1 MPKRKRGTILK
12 TRILAA
18 AAACCIALPAVAGV
32 FSVTPVRI
40 FMTPHDRAIAVTV
53 TNEGDDE
60 LVMQADIYTWKQKPT
75 GEDDLA
81 LSEDLVLSPPILK
94 IGPKGRQVVRLA
106 AVAAPKSDRQ
116 LTYRLIVREVPEA
129 KAADKNIQLQVALAF
144 SLPVFIT
151 PQGVKRD
158 LDCKVERAA
167 PDKVSATCENRGEA
181 YAQPREL
188 ALLDGA
194 GHKVA
199 SRDNGLY
206 LLPGIR
212 RTFELRK
219 GDGPIPAGGF
229 KLAVTLDDGTTQSYD
244 ASLPQ

>member
-1 MPKRKRGTILK
+1 MN
-12 TRILAA
+12 RILRAGVA
-18 AAACCIALPAVAGV
+18 GLVALSVPPAWAGV

-40 FMTPHDRAIAVTV
+40 YLSPKERATALTV
-53 TNEGDDE
+53 QNEGDE
-60 LVMQADIYTWKQKPT
+60 EIVMQADIYTWKQRPT
-75 GEDDLA
+75 GEDDLQ

-106 AVAAPKSDRQ
+106 LVGAPKIDRQ

-129 KAADKNIQLQVALAF
+129 KPSEKNIQLQVALAF

-151 PQGVKRD
+151 PPTVKRE

-167 PDKVSATCENRGEA
+167 PDKISAACENKGDA

-188 ALLDGA
+188 ALLDAGGA
-194 GHKVA
+194 KVL

-206 LLPGIR
+206 ILPGIR
-212 RTFELRK
+212 RTFELK
-219 GDGPIPAGGF
+219 KAEGSVPAGAY
-229 KLAVTLDDGTTQSYD
+229 KLAVTLDDGSTQSYD
-244 ASLPQ
+244 VALPQ